1 MNSTIT
7 YNIIKNDNIDNL
19 AFSFFSLLTFC
30 SVLSDSYIVI
40 NNFLKSNEVKKKMNY
55 LNKVFK
61 VVVGLSFKK
70 YKNDE
75 EGNIIIDNENYENQK
90 KYNNPFDDMEEIS
103 DMEDEKEESENDN
116 EKRDEL
122 NVEQSSELNYEL
134 NNETENQ
141 IIEEEVL
148 IKHEKE
154 IIDNKVENLNTQNEQ
169 PIEETKKI
177 IEEKDENND
186 NYQDDSIKNI
196 EIPTKNS
203 KSTKSKDKR
212 SKNVEK
218 FVDKPIIKE
227 IIIKKSKKKN

>member
-1 MNSTIT
+1 MNSTIA

-75 EGNIIIDNENYENQK
+75 EGNIIIDNENAENPK
-90 KYNNPFDDMEEIS
+90 KYNNPFDDIEEIS
-103 DMEDEKEESENDN
+103 DMEDENDN
-116 EKRDEL
+116 EKRDKL
-122 NVEQSSELNYEL
+122 NIEQSSESNNKS

-141 IIEEEVL
+141 IIEKEVS
-148 IKHEKE
+148 IEPEKD
-154 IIDNKVENLNTQNEQ
+154 IIDNKVENPNTQNEQ

-177 IEEKDENND
+177 IENND
-186 NYQDDSIKNI
+186 THHDDSIKNI

>member
-1 MNSTIT
+1 MNSTIA

-75 EGNIIIDNENYENQK
+75 EGNIIIDNENAENQK

-103 DMEDEKEESENDN
+103 DMEDENDN

-122 NVEQSSELNYEL
+122 NIEQSSESNNES

-141 IIEEEVL
+141 MIKKEVSIEP
-148 IKHEKE
+148 EKD
-154 IIDNKVENLNTQNEQ
+154 IIDNKVENPNTQNEQ

-177 IEEKDENND
+177 IENND
-186 NYQDDSIKNI
+186 THHDDSIKNI